1 MKIAKKSPQVTGL
14 HSFNP
19 VFFSDQDFLPSEF
32 NNRPQGNMKE
42 DPPGESGKEL
52 QMPVSIE
59 TQAAEGSASSNSL
72 KNISPPE
79 SSAEKAQGA
88 NISPTE
94 SKSSHQE
101 GQVG

>member
-1 MKIAKKSPQVTGL
+1 
-14 HSFNP
+14 
-19 VFFSDQDFLPSEF
+19 
-32 NNRPQGNMKE
+32 MKE

-52 QMPVSIE
+52 QMPAPIE
-59 TQAAEGSASSNSL
+59 KQAAEGSASSNSL

-79 SSAEKAQGA
+79 GSVKKAQGER
-88 NISPTE
+88 ISPTE

>member
-1 MKIAKKSPQVTGL
+1 MKIAKKSLQVRGL
-14 HSFNP
+14 HP
-19 VFFSDQDFLPSEF
+19 LTPGVFYEDFLPSEF

-42 DPPGESGKEL
+42 VPPTESGKEL
-52 QMPVSIE
+52 QMPVSVE
-59 TQAAEGSASSNSL
+59 KQAAEGSTSSNSI

-79 SSAEKAQGA
+79 GSVEKAQGSR
-88 NISPTE
+88 ISPTE

>member
-1 MKIAKKSPQVTGL
+1 
-14 HSFNP
+14 
-19 VFFSDQDFLPSEF
+19 
-32 NNRPQGNMKE
+32 MKE

-79 SSAEKAQGA
+79 SSVEKAQGA